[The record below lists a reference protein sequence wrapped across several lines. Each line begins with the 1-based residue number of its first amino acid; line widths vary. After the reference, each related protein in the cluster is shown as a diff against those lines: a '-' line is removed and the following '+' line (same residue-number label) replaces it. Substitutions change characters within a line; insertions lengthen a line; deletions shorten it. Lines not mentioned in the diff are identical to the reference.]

1 MKKKLVLR
9 FFPVLICVVCLFG
22 YLSLGVSAT
31 KIVNDPTQATESE
44 QESEPTTD
52 NSLEEI
58 YIELESLKEDVA
70 GKQEIIEKNQAM
82 IDTYHELYST
92 WTGIIAALLTIF
104 GVIVPLISPIIINR
118 INKREL
124 KKDIDGFK
132 AYSNE
137 QYDKLVRI
145 QNALSL
151 SNQGDYWS
159 SDQCLE
165 KLLIKYPDDPYIK
178 IYIARNLFRKL
189 DTLLETEDASEYE
202 AEIYKTINAYID
214 WFYETDKSLLE
225 GLMIGHFYGDCTVVE
240 VATLITYLANCEK
253 TNTSP
258 DFIRTCKK
266 ACQYILDVLN
276 VKTEEELYDLDQTDI
291 SVMNYKIINF
301 QMCEAYFKN
310 KRIDTEQQLRK
321 TIRLYSIDEFSQ
333 MGDDLEQCQEM
344 LKKVLNES
352 TDEHAEAK
360 G

>member
-1 MKKKLVLR
+1 MKKKLFLQ
-9 FFPVLICVVCLFG
+9 FFSVLICAVCLLG
-22 YLSLGVSAT
+22 YLSLDVSAT
-31 KIVNDPTQATESE
+31 ELENDPTQATEAE
-44 QESEPTTD
+44 QESEPTAD
-52 NSLEEI
+52 DSLEGI
-58 YIELESLKEDVA
+58 YKELESLREDVA
-70 GKQEIIEKNQAM
+70 SKQQIIENNQAM
-82 IDTYHELYST
+82 IERYHDLYST

-104 GVIVPLISPIIINR
+104 GVIIPLLSPVVINR
-118 INKREL
+118 LNKREL
-124 KKDIDGFK
+124 KKDIDEFK
-132 AYSNE
+132 AYSND
-137 QYDKLVRI
+137 QYDKLVKI

-159 SDQCLE
+159 SDQCFE
-165 KLLIKYPDDPYIK
+165 KLLTKYPDDPYIK
-178 IYIARNLFRKL
+178 IYIARNSYRQL
-189 DTLLETEDASEYE
+189 DKLLETEDASEHE

-214 WFYETDKSLLE
+214 WFYDTDKNLIKD
-225 GLMIGHFYGDCTVVE
+225 LMIGHFYGDCTVLE
-240 VATLITYLANCEK
+240 VAMLISSLANCEK

-258 DFIRTCKK
+258 DFVKTCKK

-291 SVMNYKIINF
+291 CVMNYKIINF

-344 LKKVLNES
+344 LKKVLNKA
-352 TDEHAEAK
+352 TDECAETK